1 MRRNVDLFAVA
12 VIVLI
17 AAVWSFVGHT
27 GLAHAIASGQLQVPD
42 RLVNVVVHAPCPL
55 QFHRY

>member
-12 VIVLI
+12 VIVVV
-17 AAVWSFVGHT
+17 AAVWSFVGRS

-42 RLVNVVVHAPCPL
+42 RLVHVMVHPPRPL
-55 QFHRY
+55 HFNCF

>member
-12 VIVLI
+12 VIVLV
-17 AAVWSFVGHT
+17 AAAWSFVGHS

-42 RLVNVVVHAPCPL
+42 HFVNVMVHPPRPL
-55 QFHRY
+55 QFHCY